1 MKDQLSWLHHVLSPT
16 NVCKKNW
23 VQATM
28 AWYGVSK
35 YQCGVLLIDMNHV
48 VCCCVMT
55 RHTEVMVTF
64 ASLALKPWKC
74 YKEIVEFGGWNDC
87 GRSWKIYI
95 TQRYGCASKIS
106 SPKIQLVSY
115 ENSSISIWKETF
127 DTQDHHISILLC
139 YIYIL
144 PLNLLEMHCVIQP
157 HLSKISTPTNCG
169 IRVSDGFWINEAWY
183 SSTRWPSTVEDR
195 STNPSEGRRASGWVM
210 PWGWSAR
217 GNLFQVAKKTKRKG
231 YHQDHEVPIRNDLF
245 RWEGTDYKGVR
256 SKNPQSWNWEELG
269 ILPSLNWWNMV
280 KW

>member
-139 YIYIL
+139 YIYIYCL
-144 PLNLLEMHCVIQP
+144 STCWRCIVSSNHICQRSQPQPIVESEFLMVFGSTRPGTVLRGDLQLL
-157 HLSKISTPTNCG
+157 KIGPPIPVKGEGLQGGWCHGGEVPGG
-169 IRVSDGFWINEAWY
+169 ICSRLRKKRSGRDIIRIMKFPYVMIYSDGRERTTKVWEVRILRVGTGKSLEY
-183 SSTRWPSTVEDR
+183 C
-195 STNPSEGRRASGWVM
+195 
-210 PWGWSAR
+210 
-217 GNLFQVAKKTKRKG
+217 QV
-231 YHQDHEVPIRNDLF
+231 
-245 RWEGTDYKGVR
+245 
-256 SKNPQSWNWEELG
+256 
-269 ILPSLNWWNMV
+269 
-280 KW
+280 